1 MNSIFIYLFSLI
13 SLLSLSNCSG
23 QKSNGQMTAR
33 SATSSNTPGD
43 TDLIK
48 YSKATFAVG
57 CFWCMEG
64 IYESIKGVKE
74 VISGYSGGTSPNPT
88 YEEVSSGKTN
98 YAESVQVYYDSTEIS
113 YENLVKVFFDSADP
127 TQVNGQ
133 GPDIGKQY
141 RSIIFYTNPREKA
154 IAERY
159 IHNLTQM
166 GKYRK
171 AIAVEVT
178 PFKKFWP
185 AEDYHQD
192 FDKKHPN
199 NPYVQRVSI
208 PRLRKTQEQIPD
220 LIKPGH
226 SVINK

>member
-1 MNSIFIYLFSLI
+1 MNSISVYLFSFM
-13 SLLSLSNCSG
+13 SLFLLSNCSSQG
-23 QKSNGQMTAR
+23 SNKQAENKQD
-33 SATSSNTPGD
+33 NTPATVSD
-43 TDLIK
+43 TLSK

-74 VISGYSGGTSPNPT
+74 VISGYSGGTKPNPT

-98 YAESVQVYYDSTEIS
+98 YAESVQVYYDSTKIS
-113 YENLVKVFFDSADP
+113 YENLLKVFFDSADP

-133 GPDIGKQY
+133 GPDIGRQY
-141 RSIIFYTNPREKA
+141 RSIIFYTNSREKA
-154 IAERY
+154 IADRY
-159 IHNLTQM
+159 IEHLTLS

-171 AIAVEVT
+171 AIAVEVA

-185 AEDYHQD
+185 AEAYHQN
-192 FDKKHPN
+192 FDKRNPN
-199 NPYVQRVSI
+199 NPYVQQVSI
-208 PRLRKTQEQIPD
+208 PRLIRTQKQIPD

-226 SVINK
+226 SRIDK